1 MKIEYILNKENV
13 VLAALD
19 NKVKVELNM
28 RKSSHKKRNSQNT
41 EDFFFCAEISQ
52 IISIELFHIY

>member
-1 MKIEYILNKENV
+1 MKCTRPRIAAGPFMKIECILNKENV

-28 RKSSHKKRNSQNT
+28 RKSSLEEKRT
-41 EDFFFCAEISQ
+41 KM
-52 IISIELFHIY
+52 

>member
-1 MKIEYILNKENV
+1 MKCTSPHISAGPFMKIECILNKENV

-28 RKSSHKKRNSQNT
+28 RKSSLEEKRT
-41 EDFFFCAEISQ
+41 KM
-52 IISIELFHIY
+52 

>member
-1 MKIEYILNKENV
+1 MKSTYRIYMKCTRPHISAGPFMKIECILNKENV

-28 RKSSHKKRNSQNT
+28 RKSSLEEKRT
-41 EDFFFCAEISQ
+41 KM
-52 IISIELFHIY
+52 